1 MTPLPQYFVLNS
13 NQVWILLGLEKQGY
27 FSLESAARVHQ
38 FKLFHNNEKDIKL
51 HSIAAHLRKLTK
63 RLNPTFE
70 AH

>member
-1 MTPLPQYFVLNS
+1 MAPLPQYFVLNS
-13 NQVWILLGLEKQGY
+13 SQVWILLRLEKQGY

-38 FKLFHNNEKDIKL
+38 FKLFHNNEEIKL
-51 HSIAAHLRKLTK
+51 HSIAAYLRMLAR